1 MSIRALEPG
10 TAGPTAI
17 PAAEIAR
24 IARALAHA
32 VNNRLVL
39 PLGLLE
45 LLEERADIPAD
56 LRPLFGP
63 ARQALQEMAI
73 EAVQLGALSRL
84 DQ

>member
-1 MSIRALEPG
+1 MSATRPGLEAPG
-10 TAGPTAI
+10 EQEPA
-17 PAAEIAR
+17 AAEIVR
-24 IARALAHA
+24 MARALAHA

-45 LLEERADIPAD
+45 LLEQRAEVPAD

-73 EAVQLGALSRL
+73 EAVHLEVQTWPRR
-84 DQ
+84 